1 MVQKLKYFS
10 RRSQQQWGISADHI
24 SPLNWS
30 TASFELSSIEH
41 NLTPTYQ
48 LQVLTRT
55 VKAIYNEFKHVV
67 LPRLQEKGRGDN
79 VYLGADDLVPIFLY
93 VFCKSNLRHPIRNR
107 DLMWALCH
115 PDQLHGEG
123 GYYLT
128 VYESAIDFVLR
139 ENIEAQ
145 NFLTPEEERAVE
157 AGSIVERGSDY
168 ASFSNFFSGLLKMSG
183 VVEEESSMSM
193 RESFN

>member
-1 MVQKLKYFS
+1 VS
-10 RRSQQQWGISADHI
+10 RSQTQWGIAPEFV
-24 SPLNWS
+24 SPLGWR

-41 NLTPTYQ
+41 NLTPTFQ

-55 VKAIYNEFKHVV
+55 VKAIYNEFKIAV
-67 LPRLQEKGRGDN
+67 LPRMQAMGVHGN

-93 VFCKSNLRHPIRNR
+93 VFCQSNLRHPVRNR

-139 ENIEAQ
+139 ENIEQEAFFYSNHDDDQ
-145 NFLTPEEERAVE
+145 QSVQISTTGPQERPSE
-157 AGSIVERGSDY
+157 HMNLSSFFAGI
-168 ASFSNFFSGLLKMSG
+168 LKISG
-183 VVEEESSMSM
+183 VVEEEGSLSM